1 MVQQMTAKELLAL
14 EQVSQHSEREREQL
28 ELVLAVSQLAELAQE
43 PLAIAVPEFQE
54 QPDQRLVLARLAAEL
69 QYRQSF
75 LQTGPEVER
84 PVVIAHA
91 MDGKDFHRKKVQQ
104 HTGFR
109 NLRPHT
115 NRCNRLY
122 SLSSTSN
129 FSTPM

>member
-75 LQTGPEVER
+75 LQTGPEV
-84 PVVIAHA
+84 
-91 MDGKDFHRKKVQQ
+91 
-104 HTGFR
+104 
-109 NLRPHT
+109 
-115 NRCNRLY
+115 
-122 SLSSTSN
+122 
-129 FSTPM
+129 